1 MDKNKKSKTF
11 NKMSIRKGIS
21 LSLAALTLAGPIV
34 PYAVYANPTAAVQ
47 GTMKKLPAKAPAAY
61 PTNTVNANNWNETE
75 VKGDDYW
82 PLGDLKPVKVGESDP
97 VDMTDINYQGY
108 FVDAEGRTNLRLVYM
123 EASTVVSAVWKNLV
137 IRVDSDLYSK
147 IDWEKSYVVSTD
159 GKDTVKFSQGTGSN
173 EKQVNI
179 YDLAKRVSSKKTNL
193 PINLVLN
200 EGLDITSLGNKNYVI
215 QSRLTGSKNRLF
227 AYAPGKTSLDYSSYT
242 RQTSISLK
250 DNITSEFLRGPG
262 QSGALIAQQNQ
273 FMTEFIANP
282 DKFDDTSETAV
293 LRTMYGGLADA
304 NSSINT
310 VDGKALKGKPIAYM
324 QVFDAR
330 LIDYFKADANG
341 VIADTTILEEN
352 KDPSKDAKSI
362 PIKMENINYTKDG
375 KLAYIVI
382 GESNFSKEGV
392 KVVTVDSLYDHVYD
406 RVWYFTTIDYRID
419 KKKLSETFETKGQNK
434 EIFSSMSGF
443 VDSNPNGWSI
453 FENSYDGNENFVVQ
467 EGESYIVDVSG
478 ISKKDQQGLMI
489 QVGDTTQ
496 SLVRAMQGYYNDS
509 KGGFNGIEKAN
520 EIAAGIYEFTLRE
533 GATIKPGESIR
544 IYLPDNGDAQGPVNF
559 MEIHNATKR
568 NKGGATLKLRGDRN
582 IDLHIYT
589 EEDKGA
595 KFELIYTPN
604 GKTET
609 TTVTFTKGGLWSND
623 DKNRIIKGI
632 PNTAVLDTGGNFV
645 LDTTKFEP
653 GKDII
658 VKTTKKDGKELVSSF
673 KYRNIQKSAEKY
685 TKMAWVDHQ
694 DNSSII
700 SIEKSLFVPY
710 QEVYTND
717 YTDYGK
723 DELYY
728 NEKVD
733 NNHYKN
739 PTDNTVTNEEF
750 MNNTEEL
757 LGFTKYQGGNIRMR
771 YYQPDGKV
779 YVGKA
784 TADASEYN
792 DDGEVT
798 KDAEKAVNIGGT
810 EYKAYP
816 YKMSLSTLSE
826 LRDAGTVEGGKL
838 QLLKD
843 MKLLLN
849 ASDGSSLPSNWYE
862 TRVKTRVLFEATEGQ
877 FEDTSKKAVKVVP
890 DNVKYYQDEGYT
902 ANGFT
907 GANVKEN
914 TGDTFPAAPTATG
927 KTFLGWATKAGY
939 EALGSKSVVTS
950 AEYEKLTAE
959 QKFTETT
966 PITSHEVVYAIWSEE
981 KLITFDANGGKFA
994 DGATTKTDNIA
1005 DGVTAPDA
1013 PKQDG
1018 KTFLGWASTKD
1029 ATAPEDGILDNV
1041 NEAKTVYA
1049 VWKDGVV
1056 EKTAAPTVEAPKAG
1070 DKEIKGTAPAGSDVT
1085 VKLPDGTEIK
1095 TKADQDGKWTATL
1108 PADKELAEN
1117 DEIKVVAKDGDKE
1130 PSEEVKATVGAKT
1143 PEEKTAA
1150 PTVTAPKAGDKE
1162 IKGTGKAGAKVNI
1175 TKENADGS
1183 GQGTEIARDVVVGND
1198 GTWTANVPEGV
1209 TLAEGDIIYA
1219 TQKEDGKTVSDQA
1232 EATVVAADTKVQAP
1246 TLKAND
1252 DGSVTVTPPTDKD
1265 VEVVQITYTDE
1276 NNHEGTLAVTKDAK
1290 GQWKLPDGTDPSIT
1304 IDPATGLVTIPANQV
1319 ADGSEVKAVAQKGTE
1334 VSDEAKVKAKNN
1346 PVAKKE
1352 VTKWVQ
1358 ETADGRI
1365 ILLKTEDGNKSDND
1379 GVSDIEG
1386 YEFVRTDKTED
1397 DTTITYTNVYKLLV
1411 GSKSVG
1417 LDGQELKAAALGY
1430 DKENPEEFT
1439 GYTFLFDEA
1448 GNTPSDVEG
1457 KKVYVVS
1464 RIYAKNPTVVE
1475 VADTNSLTLD
1485 EQKAVK
1491 AAVKAANPDLLDNQ
1505 ISVDNKGEV
1514 TIKRGNQTAKLASDL
1529 TVVKQGQTVAPTV
1542 EAPKAGDKEIKGTA
1556 PAGSDVTV
1564 KLPDGT
1570 EIKTKADQD
1579 GKWTATLPADK
1590 ELAENDEIKVVAKDG
1605 DKEPSE
1611 EVKATVGAK
1620 TPEENKSTK
1629 PTIKPVKVGD
1639 KEITGTAGPNA
1650 IVNVTY
1656 PNGDVTETTADPN
1669 GNWSVD
1675 APEGMTEGQTISA
1688 TATEGGKAP
1697 SDAVEAKV
1705 KGNTPAVDDKTT
1717 IDDSKSK
1724 PVEPTNENQGTG
1736 IIVNNPQGSTITAED
1751 EDGRY
1756 VPVSIDPITGEIRVY
1771 PESDVDGPIKVTI
1784 TDKDGNVRVI
1794 YIDVIGHAM
1803 GRDDNRNGY
1812 VGDRDNYW
1820 FLPGIIR
1827 RHDRVETHPVYTVVP
1842 EKTTVGT
1849 PVHDT
1854 LWYVFHINEYE
1865 YEVVRNGVVTKRIM
1879 DVTPVIQNDRTMLPL
1894 RYVAEAIGAD
1904 VQWDAKTRTATF
1916 TKNGLTASIQ
1926 IDSDEIVLSNGK
1938 TIKMDSKPLN
1948 IKDRILVSVTNV
1960 ANVFGM
1966 TNGNTIDGSDQ
1977 DIEWNQN
1984 DKTAT
1989 IYIRR

>member
-47 GTMKKLPAKAPAAY
+47 DTMKKSPAKAPAAY
-61 PTNTVNANNWNETE
+61 PTNTVNANNWNESE

-97 VDMTDINYQGY
+97 IDMTDINYQGY

-123 EASTVVSAVWKNLV
+123 EASTVVSSVWKNLI
-137 IRVDSDLYSK
+137 IRVDSDLYNK
-147 IDWEKSYVVSTD
+147 IDWEKSYVVASNGTD
-159 GKDTVKFSQGTGSN
+159 TKKFSQGTGSN
-173 EKQVNI
+173 EKQI
-179 YDLAKRVSSKKTNL
+179 DIAELAKPRTGKKTNL

-200 EGLDITSLGNKNYVI
+200 EGLDITSLGNKNYVS

-227 AYAPGKTSLDYSSYT
+227 AYAPGKAPLDYSSYT

-250 DNITSEFLRGPG
+250 DKITSEFLRGPG

-282 DKFDDTSETAV
+282 DKFDDTSDTAV

-310 VDGKALKGKPIAYM
+310 VDGKALKRKPIAYM

-352 KDPSKDAKSI
+352 KDKSNSAKSI
-362 PIKMENINYTKDG
+362 PIKMKNINKTADG

-406 RVWYFTTIDYRID
+406 KVWYFTTIDYRID
-419 KKKLSETFETKGQNK
+419 KKKLSETFETSGQSK

-453 FENSYDGNENFVVQ
+453 FENSYDGDKNFVVQ

-496 SLVRAMQGYYNDS
+496 SLVRAMQGYYNTG
-509 KGGFNGIEKAN
+509 KGGFDGIEKAN

-533 GATIKPGESIR
+533 GATIKSGESIR
-544 IYLPDNGDAQGPVNF
+544 VYLPDNGDAQGPVNF
-559 MEIHNATKR
+559 MEMYNGSKY
-568 NKGGATLKLRGDRN
+568 NQGAAKLKLEKDRN
-582 IDLHIYT
+582 INMHLYRK
-589 EEDKGA
+589 DKGSY
-595 KFELIYTPN
+595 KLYYTLRRE
-604 GKTET
+604 TEQK
-609 TTVTFTKGGLWSND
+609 VLEFNKGGLWQYT
-623 DKNRIIKGI
+623 DKDKVLTGI
-632 PNTAVLDTGGNFV
+632 PNRGIDPSGGNFWIN
-645 LDTTKFEP
+645 TKKLEP

-658 VKTTKKDGKELVSSF
+658 VEAYNEKGEKEENLTSYF
-673 KYRNIQKSAEKY
+673 KYRPLAKSNDKY

-700 SIEKSLFVPY
+700 SMEKSLFVPY

-728 NEKVD
+728 NERVD

-739 PTDNTVTNEEF
+739 PKDNNVTNEEF

-862 TRVKTRVLFEATEGQ
+862 TRVKTRVLFDATEGQ
-877 FEDTSKKAVKVVP
+877 FEDASKKAVKVVP
-890 DNVKYYQDEGYT
+890 DNVKYYQEEGYT

-914 TGDTFPAAPTATG
+914 TGDTFPTAPTAEG
-927 KTFLGWATKAGY
+927 KTFLGWVTEEGKTELGNTIVKAEAFDKLDATK
-939 EALGSKSVVTS
+939 KF
-950 AEYEKLTAE
+950 TAE
-959 QKFTETT
+959 T
-966 PITSHEVVYAIWSEE
+966 PVDSHKVVYAIWSEE

-994 DGATTKTDNIA
+994 DDSTTKTDDLT
-1005 DGVTAPDA
+1005 DGVTAPA
-1013 PKQDG
+1013 NPTQDG
-1018 KTFLGWASTKD
+1018 KTFVGWAKTPD
-1029 ATAPEDGILDNV
+1029 AKETDVIDVTTLT
-1041 NEAKTVYA
+1041 EATTVYA
-1049 VWKDGVV
+1049 VWKDGAT
-1056 EKTAAPTVEAPKAG
+1056 EKTADKVQPEYTEADAQAGQPTTISAPNFT
-1070 DKEIKGTAPAGSDVT
+1070 DKDGKDTTKPEGTTFELGKDAPAGAQIDPAT
-1085 VKLPDGTEIK
+1085 GEI
-1095 TKADQDGKWTATL
+1095 TYTPA
-1108 PADKELAEN
+1108 ADKAGQN
-1117 DEIKVVAKDGDKE
+1117 VEIPVVVKYKDGSTD
-1130 PSEEVKATVGAKT
+1130 EVKATVTVAPEQGLTINEPANKVPVANKEALT
-1143 PEEKTAA
+1143 PEEKQAVKDAIKAANPDLGLTDDDITVDEKGNVTVAKDGKEGKLPADKVVEEKLAA
-1150 PTVTAPKAGDKE
+1150 PTV
-1162 IKGTGKAGAKVNI
+1162 
-1175 TKENADGS
+1175 NA
-1183 GQGTEIARDVVVGND
+1183 N
-1198 GTWTANVPEGV
+1198 
-1209 TLAEGDIIYA
+1209 
-1219 TQKEDGKTVSDQA
+1219 K
-1232 EATVVAADTKVQAP
+1232 
-1246 TLKAND
+1246 
-1252 DGSVTVTPPTDKD
+1252 DGSVTITPPANEDIDSIHIEYTDK
-1265 VEVVQITYTDE
+1265 
-1276 NNHEGTLAVTKDAK
+1276 NNQQGTLIVTKDPQ
-1290 GQWKLPDGTDPSIT
+1290 GNWTLPQGTDPSIT
-1304 IDPATGLVTIPANQV
+1304 VDPTTGEVTIPADQV
-1319 ADGSEVKAVAQKGTE
+1319 ADGTVVTAFVQKG
-1334 VSDEAKVKAKNN
+1334 
-1346 PVAKKE
+1346 
-1352 VTKWVQ
+1352 
-1358 ETADGRI
+1358 
-1365 ILLKTEDGNKSDND
+1365 ND
-1379 GVSDIEG
+1379 SSND
-1386 YEFVRTDKTED
+1386 
-1397 DTTITYTNVYKLLV
+1397 
-1411 GSKSVG
+1411 
-1417 LDGQELKAAALGY
+1417 A
-1430 DKENPEEFT
+1430 
-1439 GYTFLFDEA
+1439 
-1448 GNTPSDVEG
+1448 
-1457 KKVYVVS
+1457 
-1464 RIYAKNPTVVE
+1464 
-1475 VADTNSLTLD
+1475 
-1485 EQKAVK
+1485 
-1491 AAVKAANPDLLDNQ
+1491 
-1505 ISVDNKGEV
+1505 
-1514 TIKRGNQTAKLASDL
+1514 
-1529 TVVKQGQTVAPTV
+1529 
-1542 EAPKAGDKEIKGTA
+1542 
-1556 PAGSDVTV
+1556 
-1564 KLPDGT
+1564 
-1570 EIKTKADQD
+1570 
-1579 GKWTATLPADK
+1579 TAT
-1590 ELAENDEIKVVAKDG
+1590 
-1605 DKEPSE
+1605 
-1611 EVKATVGAK
+1611 AK

-1629 PTIKPVKVGD
+1629 PTINDVKVGD
-1639 KEITGTAGPNA
+1639 KEIKGTASPNA

-1705 KGNTPAVDDKTT
+1705 KGNKPAVDDQTT
-1717 IDDSKSK
+1717 IDDSNSK

-1736 IIVNNPQGSTITAED
+1736 VIVNNPQGTTITAED

-1771 PESDVDGPIKVTI
+1771 PGSDVDGPIKVTI

-1904 VQWDAKTRTATF
+1904 VQWDVKTRTATF

-1966 TNGNTIDGSDQ
+1966 TNGNTLDGSDQ

>member
-34 PYAVYANPTAAVQ
+34 PYAVYANPTAAIRDTLQ
-47 GTMKKLPAKAPAAY
+47 KAPAKAPAAY
-61 PTNTVNANNWNETE
+61 PTNIVNANNWNETE

-97 VDMTDINYQGY
+97 IDMTDINYQGY

-147 IDWEKSYVVSTD
+147 IDWEKSYVVASNGTD
-159 GKDTVKFSQGTGSN
+159 TKKFSEGTGSN
-173 EKQVNI
+173 EKQI
-179 YDLAKRVSSKKTNL
+179 DIAELAKPRTGKKTNL

-227 AYAPGKTSLDYSSYT
+227 AYAPGKAPLDYSSYT

-250 DNITSEFLRGPG
+250 DKITSEFLRGPG

-282 DKFDDTSETAV
+282 DKFDDTSDTAV

-352 KDPSKDAKSI
+352 KDKSNSAKSI
-362 PIKMENINYTKDG
+362 PIKKEKINYTKDG

-392 KVVTVDSLYDHVYD
+392 KVVTVDSLYDNVYD
-406 RVWYFTTIDYRID
+406 KVWYFTTIDYRID
-419 KKKLSETFETKGQNK
+419 KKKLSETFETSGQSK

-453 FENSYDGNENFVVQ
+453 FENSYDGDKNFVVQ

-496 SLVRAMQGYYNDS
+496 SLVRAMQGYYNTG
-509 KGGFNGIEKAN
+509 KGGFDGIEKAN

-559 MEIHNATKR
+559 MEMFNGSKY
-568 NKGGATLKLRGDRN
+568 NQGAAKLKLQADRN
-582 IDLHIYT
+582 INMHLYRK
-589 EEDKGA
+589 DKGSF
-595 KFELIYTPN
+595 KVYYTLK
-604 GKTET
+604 GETEQK
-609 TTVTFTKGGLWSND
+609 VLEFTKGVLWNYK
-623 DKNRIIKGI
+623 DKDKILDGI
-632 PNTAVLDTGGNFV
+632 PNRATDPSGGNFWIN
-645 LDTTKFEP
+645 TKKLEP

-658 VKTTKKDGKELVSSF
+658 VEAYNEKGEKEENLTSHF
-673 KYRNIQKSAEKY
+673 KYRPLAKSNDKY

-700 SIEKSLFVPY
+700 SMEKSLFVPY

-784 TADASEYN
+784 TADASEY
-792 DDGEVT
+792 DGDGEVT
-798 KDAEKAVNIGGT
+798 RDAEKAVNIDGT

-816 YKMSLSTLSE
+816 YKMSLNTLSE

-862 TRVKTRVLFEATEGQ
+862 TRVKTRVLFDATEGQ

-890 DNVKYYQDEGYT
+890 DNVKYYQEEGYT

-907 GANVKEN
+907 GANVKAG
-914 TGDTFPAAPTATG
+914 TGDEFAKNPTADG
-927 KTFLGWATKAGY
+927 KTFLGWVTEEGKTELGATIVKA
-939 EALGSKSVVTS
+939 EAFD
-950 AEYEKLTAE
+950 KLDAAKKFTAE
-959 QKFTETT
+959 T
-966 PITSHEVVYAIWSEE
+966 PVDSHKVVYAIWSEE

-994 DGATTKTDNIA
+994 DDSTTKTDDIA
-1005 DGVTAPDA
+1005 DGVQAPA
-1013 PKQDG
+1013 NPTQDG
-1018 KTFLGWASTKD
+1018 KTFAGWAKTPDAKETDVIDVTKLTE
-1029 ATAPEDGILDNV
+1029 AT
-1041 NEAKTVYA
+1041 TVYA
-1049 VWKDGVV
+1049 VWKDGVQ
-1056 EKTAAPTVEAPKAG
+1056 EKTADKVQPEYTGADAQAGQQTTITAPNFKDNDGKDTTKPEGTTFELGADAPAGATIDPATGEIKYTPAADKAGQNVEIPVVVKYKDGSKNEVNATVTVAPEQGLTINEPANKVPVANKEALTPEEKQAVKDAIKAANPDLGLTDDDITVDEKGNVTVAKDGKEGKLPADKVVEEKLAAPTV
-1070 DKEIKGTAPAGSDVT
+1070 
-1085 VKLPDGTEIK
+1085 
-1095 TKADQDGKWTATL
+1095 
-1108 PADKELAEN
+1108 
-1117 DEIKVVAKDGDKE
+1117 
-1130 PSEEVKATVGAKT
+1130 
-1143 PEEKTAA
+1143 
-1150 PTVTAPKAGDKE
+1150 
-1162 IKGTGKAGAKVNI
+1162 
-1175 TKENADGS
+1175 
-1183 GQGTEIARDVVVGND
+1183 
-1198 GTWTANVPEGV
+1198 
-1209 TLAEGDIIYA
+1209 
-1219 TQKEDGKTVSDQA
+1219 
-1232 EATVVAADTKVQAP
+1232 
-1246 TLKAND
+1246 KANK
-1252 DGSVTVTPPTDKD
+1252 DGSVTITPPANEDID
-1265 VEVVQITYTDE
+1265 SIHITYTDE
-1276 NNHEGTLAVTKDAK
+1276 NNEQGTLVVTKDPQ
-1290 GQWKLPDGTDPSIT
+1290 GNWTLPQGTDPSIT
-1304 IDPATGLVTIPANQV
+1304 VDPTTGVVTIPADQV
-1319 ADGSEVKAVAQKGTE
+1319 ADGTVVTAFVQKGNDS
-1334 VSDEAKVKAKNN
+1334 SDEA
-1346 PVAKKE
+1346 
-1352 VTKWVQ
+1352 
-1358 ETADGRI
+1358 
-1365 ILLKTEDGNKSDND
+1365 
-1379 GVSDIEG
+1379 
-1386 YEFVRTDKTED
+1386 
-1397 DTTITYTNVYKLLV
+1397 
-1411 GSKSVG
+1411 
-1417 LDGQELKAAALGY
+1417 
-1430 DKENPEEFT
+1430 
-1439 GYTFLFDEA
+1439 
-1448 GNTPSDVEG
+1448 
-1457 KKVYVVS
+1457 
-1464 RIYAKNPTVVE
+1464 
-1475 VADTNSLTLD
+1475 
-1485 EQKAVK
+1485 
-1491 AAVKAANPDLLDNQ
+1491 
-1505 ISVDNKGEV
+1505 
-1514 TIKRGNQTAKLASDL
+1514 
-1529 TVVKQGQTVAPTV
+1529 
-1542 EAPKAGDKEIKGTA
+1542 
-1556 PAGSDVTV
+1556 
-1564 KLPDGT
+1564 
-1570 EIKTKADQD
+1570 
-1579 GKWTATLPADK
+1579 TATAN
-1590 ELAENDEIKVVAKDG
+1590 A
-1605 DKEPSE
+1605 
-1611 EVKATVGAK
+1611 
-1620 TPEENKSTK
+1620 PEENKS
-1629 PTIKPVKVGD
+1629 IKPAINDVKVGD
-1639 KEITGTAGPNA
+1639 TKITGTASPNA

-1656 PNGDVTETTADPN
+1656 PNGDETETTADPN

-1675 APEGMTEGQTISA
+1675 APQSMTEGQTISA
-1688 TATEGGKAP
+1688 TATEDGKAP
-1697 SDAVEAKV
+1697 SDPVEAKV
-1705 KGNTPAVDDKTT
+1705 KGNKPAVDDQTT

-1724 PVEPTNENQGTG
+1724 PVEPTNKDQGTG

-1756 VPVSIDPITGEIRVY
+1756 VPVSIDPITGEIVVY
-1771 PESDVDGPIKVTI
+1771 PGSDVDGPIKVTI

-1803 GRDDNRNGY
+1803 GRDDNQS
-1812 VGDRDNYW
+1812 DRDNYW
-1820 FLPGIIR
+1820 FLPGLR

-1966 TNGNTIDGSDQ
+1966 TNGNTLDGSDQ

>member
-47 GTMKKLPAKAPAAY
+47 DTMKKLPAKAPAAY
-61 PTNTVNANNWNETE
+61 PTNTVNANNWNATET
-75 VKGDDYW
+75 KGDDYW

-97 VDMTDINYQGY
+97 IDMTDINYQGY

-123 EASTVVSAVWKNLV
+123 EASTVISAVWKNLV

-147 IDWEKSYVVSTD
+147 IDWEKSYVVASNGTD
-159 GKDTVKFSQGTGSN
+159 TKKFSQGTGSN
-173 EKQVNI
+173 EKQI
-179 YDLAKRVSSKKTNL
+179 DIAELAKPRTGKKTNL

-227 AYAPGKTSLDYSSYT
+227 AYAPGKTPLDYSSYT

-453 FENSYDGNENFVVQ
+453 FENSYDGDKNFVVQ

-478 ISKKDQQGLMI
+478 ISKQNQQGLMI

-496 SLVRAMQGYYNDS
+496 SLVRAMQGYYNTG
-509 KGGFNGIEKAN
+509 KGKFDGIEKAN
-520 EIAAGIYEFTLRE
+520 EISAGIYEFTLRE

-544 IYLPDNGDAQGPVNF
+544 VYLPDNGDAQGPVNF
-559 MEIHNATKR
+559 MEMYNGSKY
-568 NKGGATLKLRGDRN
+568 NQGAAKLKLEKDRN
-582 IDLHIYT
+582 INMHLYRKDNGSFKLYYT
-589 EEDKGA
+589 
-595 KFELIYTPN
+595 L
-604 GKTET
+604 
-609 TTVTFTKGGLWSND
+609 KGGTEQKVLEFTQGVLWKYND
-623 DKNRIIKGI
+623 KDKVITGVVNKAKD
-632 PNTAVLDTGGNFV
+632 PSGGNFWI
-645 LDTTKFEP
+645 DTTKLEP

-658 VKTTKKDGKELVSSF
+658 VEAYNEKGEKEENLTSYF
-673 KYRNIQKSAEKY
+673 KYRPLAKSNDKY

-700 SIEKSLFVPY
+700 SMEKSLFVPY

-784 TADASEYN
+784 TADASEYD

-798 KDAEKAVNIGGT
+798 KDAEKTVKIGET

-862 TRVKTRVLFEATEGQ
+862 TRVKTRVLFDATEGQ

-890 DNVKYYQDEGYT
+890 DNVKYYQEEGYA

-907 GANVKEN
+907 GANVKAG
-914 TGDTFPAAPTATG
+914 TGDEFPAAPKATD
-927 KTFLGWATKAGY
+927 KTFLGWVTEEGKTELGNTIVKAEAFDKLDATK
-939 EALGSKSVVTS
+939 KF
-950 AEYEKLTAE
+950 TAE
-959 QKFTETT
+959 T
-966 PITSHEVVYAIWSEE
+966 PVDSHKVVYAIWSEE
-981 KLITFDANGGKFA
+981 KLVTFDANGGKFA
-994 DGATTKTDNIA
+994 DDSTTKTDDLT
-1005 DGVTAPDA
+1005 DGVQAPA
-1013 PKQDG
+1013 NPTQDG
-1018 KTFLGWASTKD
+1018 KTFVGWAKTANATEADVIDVTTLTD
-1029 ATAPEDGILDNV
+1029 AT
-1041 NEAKTVYA
+1041 TVYA
-1049 VWKDGVV
+1049 VWKDGAEEKTADKVQPEYTGADAQAGKPTTITAPNFKDDKGQDTTKPEGTTFELGADAPAGAKIDPATGEITYTPTADKAGQDVEIPVVVKYKDGSKDEVKATVTVAPEQGLTINEPANKVPVANKEALTPEEKQAVKDAIKAANPDLGLTDDDITVDEKGNVTVAKDGKEGKLPADKVV
-1056 EKTAAPTVEAPKAG
+1056 EEKLAAPTVEANK
-1070 DKEIKGTAPAGSDVT
+1070 
-1085 VKLPDGTEIK
+1085 
-1095 TKADQDGKWTATL
+1095 
-1108 PADKELAEN
+1108 
-1117 DEIKVVAKDGDKE
+1117 
-1130 PSEEVKATVGAKT
+1130 
-1143 PEEKTAA
+1143 
-1150 PTVTAPKAGDKE
+1150 
-1162 IKGTGKAGAKVNI
+1162 
-1175 TKENADGS
+1175 
-1183 GQGTEIARDVVVGND
+1183 
-1198 GTWTANVPEGV
+1198 
-1209 TLAEGDIIYA
+1209 
-1219 TQKEDGKTVSDQA
+1219 
-1232 EATVVAADTKVQAP
+1232 
-1246 TLKAND
+1246 
-1252 DGSVTVTPPTDKD
+1252 DGSVTITPPANEDID
-1265 VEVVQITYTDE
+1265 SIHITYTDE
-1276 NNHEGTLAVTKDAK
+1276 NNIQGTLVVTKDPQ
-1290 GQWKLPDGTDPSIT
+1290 GNWTLPQGTDPSIT
-1304 IDPATGLVTIPANQV
+1304 VDPATGIVTIPEDQV
-1319 ADGSEVKAVAQKGTE
+1319 ADGTVVTAFVQKG
-1334 VSDEAKVKAKNN
+1334 
-1346 PVAKKE
+1346 
-1352 VTKWVQ
+1352 
-1358 ETADGRI
+1358 
-1365 ILLKTEDGNKSDND
+1365 ND
-1379 GVSDIEG
+1379 SSND
-1386 YEFVRTDKTED
+1386 
-1397 DTTITYTNVYKLLV
+1397 
-1411 GSKSVG
+1411 
-1417 LDGQELKAAALGY
+1417 A
-1430 DKENPEEFT
+1430 
-1439 GYTFLFDEA
+1439 
-1448 GNTPSDVEG
+1448 
-1457 KKVYVVS
+1457 
-1464 RIYAKNPTVVE
+1464 
-1475 VADTNSLTLD
+1475 
-1485 EQKAVK
+1485 
-1491 AAVKAANPDLLDNQ
+1491 
-1505 ISVDNKGEV
+1505 
-1514 TIKRGNQTAKLASDL
+1514 
-1529 TVVKQGQTVAPTV
+1529 
-1542 EAPKAGDKEIKGTA
+1542 
-1556 PAGSDVTV
+1556 
-1564 KLPDGT
+1564 
-1570 EIKTKADQD
+1570 
-1579 GKWTATLPADK
+1579 TATAN
-1590 ELAENDEIKVVAKDG
+1590 A
-1605 DKEPSE
+1605 
-1611 EVKATVGAK
+1611 
-1620 TPEENKSTK
+1620 PEENKSTK
-1629 PTIKPVKVGD
+1629 PTINPVKVD
-1639 KEITGTAGPNA
+1639 DTKITGTAEPNA

-1675 APEGMTEGQTISA
+1675 APKGMTEGQTITA
-1688 TATEGGKAP
+1688 TATEDGKEE
-1697 SDAVEAKV
+1697 SDPEKATV
-1705 KGNTPAVDDKTT
+1705 KGNKPAVDDQTT
-1717 IDDSKSK
+1717 IDDSNSK
-1724 PVEPTNENQGTG
+1724 PVEPTNKDQGTG

-1756 VPVSIDPITGEIRVY
+1756 VPVSINPITGEIVVY
-1771 PESDVDGPIKVTI
+1771 PGSDVDGPIKVTI

-1803 GRDDNRNGY
+1803 GRDDNQS
-1812 VGDRDNYW
+1812 DRDNYW
-1820 FLPGIIR
+1820 FLPGLR

-1966 TNGNTIDGSDQ
+1966 TNGNTLDGSDQ

>member
-34 PYAVYANPTAAVQ
+34 PYAVYANPTAAIQ
-47 GTMKKLPAKAPAAY
+47 DTMKKLPAKAPAAY

-97 VDMTDINYQGY
+97 IDMTDINYQGY

-123 EASTVVSAVWKNLV
+123 EASTVVSGVWKNLI
-137 IRVDSDLYSK
+137 IRVDSDLYNK
-147 IDWEKSYVVSTD
+147 IDWEKSYVVASNGTD
-159 GKDTVKFSQGTGSN
+159 TKKFSQGIGSN
-173 EKQVNI
+173 EKQI
-179 YDLAKRVSSKKTNL
+179 DIAELAKPRTGKKTNL

-227 AYAPGKTSLDYSSYT
+227 AYAPGKTPLDYSSYT

-282 DKFDDTSETAV
+282 DKFDDTSDTAV

-310 VDGKALKGKPIAYM
+310 VDGKALKRKPIAYM

-352 KDPSKDAKSI
+352 KEPSKDAKSI

-419 KKKLSETFETKGQNK
+419 KKKLSETFETSGQSK

-496 SLVRAMQGYYNDS
+496 SLVRAMQGYYNTG
-509 KGGFNGIEKAN
+509 KGDFDGIEKAN

-533 GATIKPGESIR
+533 GATIKSGESIR

-559 MEIHNATKR
+559 MEMYNATKR
-568 NKGGATLKLRGDRN
+568 NEGAATLKLESDRN
-582 IDLHIYT
+582 IYFHIYNK
-589 EEDKGA
+589 DKA
-595 KFELIYTPN
+595 TFKLIYTPKGKADTAEINFTRN
-604 GKTET
+604 GIN
-609 TTVTFTKGGLWSND
+609 TFWKHD
-623 DKNRIIKGI
+623 DKNKVIKSAG
-632 PNTAVLDTGGNFV
+632 TTDTGLIGGNYKI
-645 LDTTKFEP
+645 DTTKLEP
-653 GKDII
+653 GADIYI
-658 VKTTKKDGKELVSSF
+658 EAYDTTGKKIDGLTSHF
-673 KYRNIQKSAEKY
+673 KYRPLAKSNDKY

-700 SIEKSLFVPY
+700 SMEKSLFVPY

-862 TRVKTRVLFEATEGQ
+862 TRVKTRVLFDATEGQ

-890 DNVKYYQDEGYT
+890 DNVKYYQEDGYT

-907 GANVKEN
+907 GANVKAG
-914 TGDTFPAAPTATG
+914 TGDEFAKNPTADG
-927 KTFLGWATKAGY
+927 KTFLGWVTEEGKTELGNTIVKA
-939 EALGSKSVVTS
+939 EAFD
-950 AEYEKLTAE
+950 KLDAAKKFTAE
-959 QKFTETT
+959 T
-966 PITSHEVVYAIWSEE
+966 PVDSHKVVYAIWSEE

-994 DGATTKTDNIA
+994 DDSTTKTDDIK

-1018 KTFLGWASTKD
+1018 KTFLGWAKTPD
-1029 ATAPEDGILDNV
+1029 AKETDVIDVTTLT
-1041 NEAKTVYA
+1041 EATTVYA
-1049 VWKDGVV
+1049 VWKDGAT
-1056 EKTAAPTVEAPKAG
+1056 EKTADKVQPEYTEADAQVGTKTTITAPNFKDTDGKDATKPE
-1070 DKEIKGTAPAGSDVT
+1070 GTTFELGKDAPAGAQIDPAT
-1085 VKLPDGTEIK
+1085 GEI
-1095 TKADQDGKWTATL
+1095 TYTPA
-1108 PADKELAEN
+1108 ADKAGQN
-1117 DEIKVVAKDGDKE
+1117 VEIPVVVKYKDGSTD
-1130 PSEEVKATVGAKT
+1130 EVKATVTVAPEQGLTINEPANKVPVANKEALT
-1143 PEEKTAA
+1143 PEEKQAVKDAIKAANPDLGLTDDDITVDEKGNVTVAKDGKEGKLPADKVVEEKLAA
-1150 PTVTAPKAGDKE
+1150 PTV
-1162 IKGTGKAGAKVNI
+1162 
-1175 TKENADGS
+1175 NA
-1183 GQGTEIARDVVVGND
+1183 N
-1198 GTWTANVPEGV
+1198 
-1209 TLAEGDIIYA
+1209 
-1219 TQKEDGKTVSDQA
+1219 K
-1232 EATVVAADTKVQAP
+1232 
-1246 TLKAND
+1246 
-1252 DGSVTVTPPTDKD
+1252 DGSVTITPPANEDIDSIHIEYTDK
-1265 VEVVQITYTDE
+1265 
-1276 NNHEGTLAVTKDAK
+1276 NNQQGTLIVTKDPQ
-1290 GQWKLPDGTDPSIT
+1290 GNWTLPQGTDPSIT
-1304 IDPATGLVTIPANQV
+1304 VDPTTGEVTIPADQV
-1319 ADGSEVKAVAQKGTE
+1319 ADGTVVTAFVQKG
-1334 VSDEAKVKAKNN
+1334 
-1346 PVAKKE
+1346 
-1352 VTKWVQ
+1352 
-1358 ETADGRI
+1358 
-1365 ILLKTEDGNKSDND
+1365 ND
-1379 GVSDIEG
+1379 SSND
-1386 YEFVRTDKTED
+1386 
-1397 DTTITYTNVYKLLV
+1397 
-1411 GSKSVG
+1411 
-1417 LDGQELKAAALGY
+1417 A
-1430 DKENPEEFT
+1430 
-1439 GYTFLFDEA
+1439 
-1448 GNTPSDVEG
+1448 
-1457 KKVYVVS
+1457 
-1464 RIYAKNPTVVE
+1464 
-1475 VADTNSLTLD
+1475 
-1485 EQKAVK
+1485 
-1491 AAVKAANPDLLDNQ
+1491 
-1505 ISVDNKGEV
+1505 
-1514 TIKRGNQTAKLASDL
+1514 
-1529 TVVKQGQTVAPTV
+1529 
-1542 EAPKAGDKEIKGTA
+1542 
-1556 PAGSDVTV
+1556 
-1564 KLPDGT
+1564 
-1570 EIKTKADQD
+1570 
-1579 GKWTATLPADK
+1579 TAT
-1590 ELAENDEIKVVAKDG
+1590 
-1605 DKEPSE
+1605 
-1611 EVKATVGAK
+1611 AK

-1629 PTIKPVKVGD
+1629 PTINDVKVGD
-1639 KEITGTAGPNA
+1639 KEIKGTASPNA

-1705 KGNTPAVDDKTT
+1705 KGNKPAVDDQTT
-1717 IDDSKSK
+1717 IDDSNSK

-1736 IIVNNPQGSTITAED
+1736 VIVNNPQGTTITAED

-1771 PESDVDGPIKVTI
+1771 PGSDVDGPIKVTI

-1904 VQWDAKTRTATF
+1904 VQWDVKTRTATF

-1966 TNGNTIDGSDQ
+1966 TNGNTLDGSDQ